1 MAPRSSLGEF
11 EQLVLLA
18 ILAQGNA
25 CSAISIAAELEE
37 RAGRTVSRGALY
49 GTVERLEKKGLL
61 EWSIA
66 EGDIARSGHPRRHFS
81 LTEPGLTA
89 LRESRDTLAS
99 FWKAADAWL
108 AEG

>member
-18 ILAQGNA
+18 ILANDNA
-25 CSAISIAAELEE
+25 SSAISIASELEE

-61 EWSIA
+61 EWTIA

-81 LTEPGLTA
+81 LTPAGIEL
-89 LRESRDTLAS
+89 LRETLETLDS
-99 FWKAADAWL
+99 FWKAAGPWL
-108 AEG
+108 ARG